1 MSLLAAVR
9 AKKQNHAV
17 ATLTVATG
25 ATHQS
30 QKMPTVARVATVNVA
45 KLGVA
50 NAVPE
55 TDLDR
60 WCWPHSAAMNT
71 GELDAFT
78 ARQARFT
85 DMGVCYADAEQ
96 LADRLKWRDR
106 GGDDRWLCVE
116 CSSLSWSGS
125 WHCGNSKKA
134 GLRVRHLPK
143 DIVLLLQRCDGFCV
157 AGFENSQ
164 MISVKRKF

>member
-1 MSLLAAVR
+1 MSLLAALR
-9 AKKQNHAV
+9 AKKQNHED

-30 QKMPTVARVATVNVA
+30 QEMPTVARVATVNVA
-45 KLGVA
+45 RLGVA
-50 NAVPE
+50 KAAAA

-60 WCWPHSAAMNT
+60 WCWPQSAAMNT

-96 LADRLKWRDR
+96 LADRLKRRDR
-106 GGDDRWLCVE
+106 GGDDRRVCVE
-116 CSSLSWSGS
+116 CSSLCWSGS

-143 DIVLLLQRCDGFCV
+143 DFVLLLQRCDGFGV
-157 AGFENSQ
+157 AGFENFQ
-164 MISVKRKF
+164 MISGKRKF